1 MINYYIITNM
11 YTSNLAKYY
20 RTSTCRCV
28 QTDSLSLKKGN
39 RWKERKVEKR
49 ERRERKER
57 WDPRGGGWREW
68 EKEKPYSSPS
78 SQLGTE
84 PPSFRTTHTTS
95 CSYTHLGVLVCRL
108 QQQIRWPSFSLD
120 PSLPLLLL
128 LGLLGHTAGAQ
139 VGSICHY
146 HIQNNAANNFKS
158 TKALEKLSSQQ
169 TIGGSSRRLSA
180 IFVVV
185 QRACEIRI
193 LSAHLDIFRKRL
205 RILCIDRIF

>member
-28 QTDSLSLKKGN
+28 QTDSLSLKKGI

-49 ERRERKER
+49 ERE
-57 WDPRGGGWREW
+57 
-68 EKEKPYSSPS
+68 EKGKKDEIHEEEDGESGREKPYSSLS

-84 PPSFRTTHTTS
+84 PQSFRAPHTIS
-95 CSYTHLGVLVCRL
+95 CSHTHLGVLVCRL

-128 LGLLGHTAGAQ
+128 LGLLGCTAGTQ

-158 TKALEKLSSQQ
+158 TKALEKLPSQQ

-193 LSAHLDIFRKRL
+193 LFVHLDIYRKRI
-205 RILCIDRIF
+205 RILLPDRIF